1 LIPKDNILMVVFVF
15 NGICIL
21 MGLAEPGNPYKTIPS
36 FILPF
41 LRGSF
46 KEPIFQIKNCILLVF
61 VFPQKKRKKER
72 STVSS
77 PAARPHIIIK

>member
-1 LIPKDNILMVVFVF
+1 MVFVF
-15 NGICIL
+15 ICIL

-46 KEPIFQIKNCILLVF
+46 KEILFLSGNLF
-61 VFPQKKRKKER
+61 KPKEW
-72 STVSS
+72 SF
-77 PAARPHIIIK
+77 